1 MDCLA
6 EIAENVYP
14 KLCFL
19 RYNNFYACGS
29 TLILGS
35 PHNSMLVGAAHC
47 YSVGDNV
54 NSYSITCGEHS
65 LRRRDTYEVTLQV
78 ISVIVHP
85 KYVEAS
91 TSGFDIA
98 VYKVSPEIAHTV
110 KDIPFILG

>member
-1 MDCLA
+1 M
-6 EIAENVYP
+6 ENEYP
-14 KLCFL
+14 WLCSL
-19 RYNNFYACGS
+19 KYNNFHICGM
-29 TLILGS
+29 TLISGP
-35 PHNSMLVGAAHC
+35 PHQTILVGAAHC

-91 TSGFDIA
+91 TSGYDIA
-98 VYKVSPEIAHTV
+98 VYKVSPEIPHTV
-110 KDIPFILG
+110 NNIPFILG